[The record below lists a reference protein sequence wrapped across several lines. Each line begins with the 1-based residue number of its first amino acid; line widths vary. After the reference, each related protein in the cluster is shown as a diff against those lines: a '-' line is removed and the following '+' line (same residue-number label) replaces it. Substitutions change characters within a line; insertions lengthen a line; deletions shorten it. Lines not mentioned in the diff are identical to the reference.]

1 MLFAS
6 LNYLAVVAAAVGS
19 FVFGGI
25 WYSALSKHWVDATG
39 HEPAAFKDSLGLYL
53 ITFAAQLV
61 MAWALA
67 SVLTHLA
74 RWNVRAGQYV
84 EARRLLSEVTNS
96 VYQVLRQR
104 IERSITN
111 KTGRAL
117 EPLPPLLSC
126 CSLYSRYVIMQFHNI
141 FLLLTGSKT
150 TMPKNLQGDRTNK
163 TRRFFIRNEYRP
175 LSHWAYS

>member
-74 RWNVRAGQYV
+74 QASGAAGLRV
-84 EARRLLSEVTNS
+84 GVVTA
-96 VYQVLRQR
+96 
-104 IERSITN
+104 SIIWF
-111 KTGRAL
+111 GF
-117 EPLPPLLSC
+117 
-126 CSLYSRYVIMQFHNI
+126 VV
-141 FLLLTGSKT
+141 T
-150 TMPKNLQGDRTNK
+150 TMTVNYAYHGARPKLTLIDGAHWLGVLLIQGM
-163 TRRFFIRNEYRP
+163 I
-175 LSHWAYS
+175 LGLLA